1 MAKAYISFHS
11 VALESPKASSAL
23 GRAVYADVL
32 DFTSG
37 QDTTTSSALTAAM
50 AQNRDMVAS
59 ITVDADAYIAT
70 GSTPDCD
77 ATAETAATSAK
88 VMVPSG
94 DSVVLYLAVGDKVA
108 AKAVS

>member
-37 QDTTTSSALTAAM
+37 QDTTNSALTAAM

-88 VMVPSG
+88 VMVPYG
-94 DSVVLYLAVGDKVA
+94 DSVVLYLAVGEKVA
-108 AKAVS
+108 AKAVA

>member
-1 MAKAYISFHS
+1 MAKAYVSFHS
-11 VALESPKASSAL
+11 VALQSPKGSSVL

-37 QDTTTSSALTAAM
+37 VDTTSSALTAAM

-77 ATAETAATSAK
+77 ATAETAASSAK
-88 VMVPSG
+88 VMVPAG
-94 DSVVLYLAVGDKVA
+94 GSVDLYLAVGEKVA
-108 AKAVS
+108 AKAVA